1 MKDADNIIDSTFGVR
16 LSCRGQAC
24 VICAFVTI
32 CFQTQ
37 TIVKTMEPENTHVP
51 ITQA

>member
-24 VICAFVTI
+24 VIYTFVAI
-32 CFQTQ
+32 CFS
-37 TIVKTMEPENTHVP
+37 NTDYCQNHG
-51 ITQA
+51 T